1 MQKMKQDYNEN
12 EQYPQNQ
19 QRLLDNLEGILLESL
34 FMQTPTIQESDIK
47 DWTGTT
53 SFARGKQYYEH

>member
-1 MQKMKQDYNEN
+1 MQKMRQDYNEN